1 MSWLVELEKVYDN
14 TISRKSE
21 EKPEPIYHISNNA
34 SVTVTL
40 DESGNF
46 ITAELIDPKSK
57 DRITCMPCTE
67 SCSSRSSGADAYP
80 LSDKLEYISGD
91 DNEKFEKYIN
101 LLKSWAQSAFSNV
114 QIKSIYTYVS
124 QKKISSDLISKGF
137 DIAEIKDFIR
147 WEVETKDFSQSK
159 TWKNEDIQNL
169 WIKFYES
176 DEFSEYVKNNFSKK
190 EELIKRIRK
199 NDLNYANGNN
209 EKIAV
214 YNPAKIRNGG
224 DKAKIISANDTSN
237 YTYRGRFEDDTQACQ
252 ISSISTQ
259 KAHSALRWLIKQQGI
274 RFGDGLTVVTWNSA
288 GQKLPAI
295 TQGSVDFDFGF
306 EEDNSE
312 EQIYFT
318 DKEFA
323 NAINKRLLGYYG
335 NINNYEKIMIMMLN
349 SATPGRM
356 SILMYREVQNTDL
369 IEALNKWHNNLSW
382 YITYWKKHDANEKA
396 TWYHSVG
403 TPSPKQIAECAYGD
417 HVKGNLIEKTVQRI
431 IPCILDGTVI
441 PSDLETQCIK
451 SASNLMIVE
460 NYNRDFVLET
470 ACAVFKYNKI
480 TRNKE
485 EYKLALEE
493 TRTSRDYLFGRLLAV
508 AQQLETSALRK
519 MSENRETNAIRY
531 MQQFSIKPS
540 STWKILYEKKLPAY
554 KRHLDAGLV
563 NWFEKQIQDI
573 SALFNADDYLSDKP
587 LSGEYLLGYQCQLKA
602 FRKTNDEES
611 EIIEEK

>member
-14 TISRKSE
+14 TISRKSD

-46 ITAELIDPKSK
+46 ITAELIDSKSK
-57 DRITCMPCTE
+57 DKITCMPCTE

-80 LSDKLEYISGD
+80 LCDKLEYISGE

-101 LLKSWAQSAFSNV
+101 LLKSWGQSAFSND
-114 QIKSIYTYVS
+114 QIKSICTYVS
-124 QKKISSDLISKGF
+124 QKTISSDLLSKGF
-137 DIAEIKDFIR
+137 DTAEIKDFIR

-176 DEFSEYVKNNFSKK
+176 DEFSEYVKGNFSKK
-190 EELIKRIRK
+190 EELTKRIRK
-199 NDLNYANGNN
+199 TDLNYANGNN

-237 YTYRGRFEDDTQACQ
+237 YTYRGRFEDDMQACQ

-306 EEDNSE
+306 EDDNSE

-335 NINNYEKIMIMMLN
+335 NISNHEKIMIMMLN

-356 SILMYREVQNTDL
+356 SILMYRELQNTDL

-382 YITYWKKHDANEKA
+382 FITYWKKHDINEKA
-396 TWYHSVG
+396 TWYHSIG

-441 PSDLETQCIK
+441 PSDLEIQCVK
-451 SASNLMIVE
+451 SASNLMIVD

-470 ACAVFKYNKI
+470 ACAVFKYNKL
-480 TRNKE
+480 TRYKE

-519 MSENRETNAIRY
+519 MAENRETNAIRY

-573 SALFNADDYLSDKP
+573 SALFNADDYLCDRP

-611 EIIEEK
+611 ETIEEK